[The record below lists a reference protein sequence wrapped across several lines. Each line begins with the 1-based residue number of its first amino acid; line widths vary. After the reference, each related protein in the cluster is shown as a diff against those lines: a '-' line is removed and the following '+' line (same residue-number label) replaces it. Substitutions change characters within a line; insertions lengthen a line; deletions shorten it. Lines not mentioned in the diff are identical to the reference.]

1 MKRKEIFFVLT
12 ENKLITLDDHN
23 ENSMKNL
30 LVKGVKRINEFD
42 WIMNIPYYRDQSL
55 KPDEYNWVVKSIQ
68 TDFPYCYEHVGNA
81 EILVITPLK
90 DKMNLRHMSK
100 SKYIMKKEKIIL
112 CYAFLVQIL
121 TVCPIEGKCQ
131 KKELIK
137 WILFKEKQFLHL
149 FYLTVQC
156 QITERCSYIIIISKK
171 NEAIIEH
178 MGVFNFYI
186 SEENRNM
193 NFKLKNDFSIY
204 FT

>member
-1 MKRKEIFFVLT
+1 
-12 ENKLITLDDHN
+12 
-23 ENSMKNL
+23 
-30 LVKGVKRINEFD
+30 
-42 WIMNIPYYRDQSL
+42 
-55 KPDEYNWVVKSIQ
+55 
-68 TDFPYCYEHVGNA
+68 
-81 EILVITPLK
+81 
-90 DKMNLRHMSK
+90 
-100 SKYIMKKEKIIL
+100 MKKEKIVL
-112 CYAFLVQIL
+112 CYEFLVQIL
-121 TVCPIEGKCQ
+121 TVWQIEGKCQ
-131 KKELIK
+131 KTKLIK
-137 WILFKEKQFLHL
+137 LILFKEKQFLHL

>member
-1 MKRKEIFFVLT
+1 
-12 ENKLITLDDHN
+12 
-23 ENSMKNL
+23 
-30 LVKGVKRINEFD
+30 
-42 WIMNIPYYRDQSL
+42 MNCAL
-55 KPDEYNWVVKSIQ
+55 KSVQ
-68 TDFPYCYEHVGNA
+68 TDFPYCYEYVGNA

>member
-1 MKRKEIFFVLT
+1 
-12 ENKLITLDDHN
+12 
-23 ENSMKNL
+23 
-30 LVKGVKRINEFD
+30 
-42 WIMNIPYYRDQSL
+42 
-55 KPDEYNWVVKSIQ
+55 
-68 TDFPYCYEHVGNA
+68 
-81 EILVITPLK
+81 
-90 DKMNLRHMSK
+90 MNLRHMSK

-121 TVCPIEGKCQ
+121 TVCQIEGKCQ

-171 NEAIIEH
+171 NEAAIENF
-178 MGVFNFYI
+178 GVFNYYI

-193 NFKLKNDFSIY
+193 NFKFKNDLSLYYI
-204 FT
+204 

>member
-1 MKRKEIFFVLT
+1 
-12 ENKLITLDDHN
+12 
-23 ENSMKNL
+23 
-30 LVKGVKRINEFD
+30 
-42 WIMNIPYYRDQSL
+42 
-55 KPDEYNWVVKSIQ
+55 
-68 TDFPYCYEHVGNA
+68 
-81 EILVITPLK
+81 
-90 DKMNLRHMSK
+90 MNLRHMSK

-178 MGVFNFYI
+178 MGILIIIYLKKIEILISNLRITSVYTTHNLPKVLAKSFVVSVLPVPAELTTREEMIRVKWLEIKSCIFNSSLIAVFNRFI
-186 SEENRNM
+186 
-193 NFKLKNDFSIY
+193 FS
-204 FT
+204 